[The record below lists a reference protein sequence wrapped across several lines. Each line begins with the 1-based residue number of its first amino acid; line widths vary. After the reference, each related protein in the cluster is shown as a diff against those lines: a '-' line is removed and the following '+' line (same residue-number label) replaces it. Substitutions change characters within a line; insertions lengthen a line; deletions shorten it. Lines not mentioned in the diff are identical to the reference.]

1 MEENINTSVNMGVVK
16 ISDDV
21 VSVIAGLAAAEV
33 KGITGMST
41 GLAGGITQILGGK
54 KNPSK
59 GVKVTVGEDSASIDI
74 VVGVE
79 YGVKIPEIA
88 KVVQDNVK
96 KAVETMTGLK
106 VSAVNIYVQNVIVP
120 KNENDKDLIEE

>member
-1 MEENINTSVNMGVVK
+1 MDENINTSVNMGIVK

-41 GLAGGITQILGGK
+41 GLAGGIKQILGGK

-59 GVKVTVGEDSASIDI
+59 GIKVTVGEDSASIDI

-106 VSAVNIYVQNVIVP
+106 VSAVNIFVQNVIVP
-120 KNENDKDLIEE
+120 KIESGKDLMEE

>member
-1 MEENINTSVNMGVVK
+1 
-16 ISDDV
+16 
-21 VSVIAGLAAAEV
+21 
-33 KGITGMST
+33 MST

-54 KNPSK
+54 RILPRVLGYSR
-59 GVKVTVGEDSASIDI
+59 EDSASIDI

-96 KAVETMTGLK
+96 R
-106 VSAVNIYVQNVIVP
+106 Q
-120 KNENDKDLIEE
+120 

>member
-1 MEENINTSVNMGVVK
+1 MDENTNTSVNMGIVK

-41 GLAGGITQILGGK
+41 SLAGGITQILGGK

-59 GVKVTVGEDSASIDI
+59 GVKVTVAEDSASIDI

-96 KAVETMTGLK
+96 KTVETMTGLK

>member
-1 MEENINTSVNMGVVK
+1 MDENINTSVNMGIVK

-54 KNPSK
+54 KESFK
-59 GVKVTVGEDSASIDI
+59 GIKVIVGEDSASIDI

-79 YGVKIPEIA
+79 YGEIPEIA

-96 KAVETMTGLK
+96 R
-106 VSAVNIYVQNVIVP
+106 Q
-120 KNENDKDLIEE
+120 